1 MSDSPANPI
10 QDLLVFGEFGDVNPS
25 ITDSTTYTFLTP
37 EKMEAAFSTEMEGC
51 FLYSRHWNPTNR
63 YLSRA
68 LAGME
73 GTEAAQVTASGMS
86 AIACTILQLCRAG
99 DEVVAA
105 RTIYGGTYALFRN
118 FLPRLGIEVRFVD
131 VHDAAAL
138 AAAVTPRTRVLYTES
153 MSNPLLEVAD
163 LGALAAFAHARGLT
177 LVVDNTFTP
186 MILSPARLG
195 ADVVIHS
202 LTKFINGTSDAIAG
216 AVCASKAFIAQLTDV
231 NGGAC
236 MLMGPV
242 LDSLRAAGILKNLHS
257 LHIRMRQHSHN
268 AMALA
273 RHLAATRA
281 QGALPGAAR
290 PSAARAAGPRGRHR
304 HRLWRHAHAR
314 RRGRRHGAAAHD
326 GHAGGAGRL
335 PGGEPRLLQDAVQR
349 ARALDLVRD
358 PGGGAARDGPSAR
371 AHPLLRR
378 ARRRHHAHPRP
389 RRPEPRPLRLVAG
402 YRQRAVASTRT
413 IMHSPKIGP

>member
-1 MSDSPANPI
+1 MSESPANPI

-25 ITDSTTYTFLTP
+25 ITDSTTYTFLSP
-37 EKMEAAFSTEMEGC
+37 EKMEEAFSTEMEGC

-73 GTEAAQVTASGMS
+73 GTESAQVTASGMS

-138 AAAVTPRTRVLYTES
+138 AAAVTPRTRVVYTES
-153 MSNPLLEVAD
+153 ISNPLLEVAD
-163 LGALAAFAHARGLT
+163 IAALAAFAHARGLK

-195 ADVVIHS
+195 ADVVVHS
-202 LTKFINGTSDAIAG
+202 LTKFVNGTSDAIAG
-216 AVCASKAFIAQLTDV
+216 AVCADKAFIGQLTDV
-231 NGGAC
+231 NSGAC

-268 AMALA
+268 AMTLA
-273 RHLAATRA
+273 RHLAAR
-281 QGALPGAAR
+281 GLKVHYPGLPDH
-290 PSAARAAGPRGRHR
+290 PQ
-304 HRLWRHAHAR
+304 HAV
-314 RRGRRHGAAAHD
+314 
-326 GHAGGAGRL
+326 L
-335 PGGEPRLLQDAVQR
+335 
-349 ARALDLVRD
+349 
-358 PGGGAARDGPSAR
+358 ARDGNAAIGFGGMLTLDVGDEATARRLMTLMQEELVGYLAVSLGYFKTLFSAPGHSTSSEIPEAEQRAMGLAAGLIRFSVGLDDDMARTVGRVDKSLAR
-371 AHPLLRR
+371 AGL
-378 ARRRHHAHPRP
+378 
-389 RRPEPRPLRLVAG
+389 
-402 YRQRAVASTRT
+402 
-413 IMHSPKIGP
+413 

>member
-1 MSDSPANPI
+1 MAESPANPI

-73 GTEAAQVTASGMS
+73 ATESAQVTASGMS

-131 VHDAAAL
+131 VHDARAL

-163 LGALAAFAHARGLT
+163 LGALASFAHARGLK

-195 ADVVIHS
+195 ADVVVHS
-202 LTKFINGTSDAIAG
+202 LTKFVNGTSDAIAG
-216 AVCASKAFIAQLTDV
+216 AICADKAFINQLTDV

-257 LHIRMRQHSHN
+257 LHIRMRQHSAN
-268 AMALA
+268 ALALA
-273 RHLAATRA
+273 RHLAARGL
-281 QGALPGAAR
+281 QVHYPGLPEH
-290 PSAARAAGPRGRHR
+290 PQ
-304 HRLWRHAHAR
+304 HAI
-314 RRGRRHGAAAHD
+314 
-326 GHAGGAGRL
+326 
-335 PGGEPRLLQDAVQR
+335 
-349 ARALDLVRD
+349 LVRD
-358 PGGGAARDGPSAR
+358 GNTGVGFGGMLTVDVGDEAT
-371 AHPLLRR
+371 
-378 ARRRHHAHPRP
+378 ARRLMTVMQEELVGYLAVSLGYFKTLFSAPGHSTSSEI
-389 RRPEPRPLRLVAG
+389 PEAE
-402 YRQRAVASTRT
+402 QRAMGLSPGLIRFSVGLDEDMART
-413 IMHSPKIGP
+413 LVRVDQSLSRCGL

>member
-73 GTEAAQVTASGMS
+73 GTESAQVTASGMS

-131 VHDAAAL
+131 VHDAGAL
-138 AAAVTPRTRVLYTES
+138 AAAVGPKTRVLYTES
-153 MSNPLLEVAD
+153 MSNPLLEIAD
-163 LGALAAFAHARGLT
+163 VGALAAFAHARGLK

-186 MILSPARLG
+186 MILQPARLG
-195 ADVVIHS
+195 ADVVVHS
-202 LTKFINGTSDAIAG
+202 LTKFVNGTSDAIAG
-216 AVCASKAFIAQLTDV
+216 AICADKAFIQQLTDV

-257 LHIRMRQHSHN
+257 LHIRMRQHSAN
-268 AMALA
+268 ALLLA
-273 RHLAATRA
+273 RHLAAR
-281 QGALPGAAR
+281 GLPVHYPGL
-290 PSAARAAGPRGRHR
+290 PEHPQ
-304 HRLWRHAHAR
+304 HAI
-314 RRGRRHGAAAHD
+314 
-326 GHAGGAGRL
+326 
-335 PGGEPRLLQDAVQR
+335 
-349 ARALDLVRD
+349 LVRD
-358 PGGGAARDGPSAR
+358 GNAAAGFGGMLTVDVGDEAR
-371 AHPLLRR
+371 ARQLMTVMQEELVGYLAVSLGYFKTLFSAPGHSTSSEI
-378 ARRRHHAHPRP
+378 
-389 RRPEPRPLRLVAG
+389 PEAE
-402 YRQRAVASTRT
+402 QRAMGLSPGLIRFSVGLDDDMART
-413 IMHSPKIGP
+413 LARVDRSLSRCGL

>member
-1 MSDSPANPI
+1 MAESPANPI

-73 GTEAAQVTASGMS
+73 ATESAQVTASGMS

-131 VHDAAAL
+131 VHDARAL

-163 LGALAAFAHARGLT
+163 LGALASFAHARGLK

-186 MILSPARLG
+186 MIFAPARLG
-195 ADVVIHS
+195 ADVVVHS
-202 LTKFINGTSDAIAG
+202 LTKFVNGTSDAIAG
-216 AVCASKAFIAQLTDV
+216 AICADKAFINQLTDV

-257 LHIRMRQHSHN
+257 LHIRMRQHSAN
-268 AMALA
+268 ALQLA
-273 RHLAATRA
+273 RHLAAR
-281 QGALPGAAR
+281 GLRVHYPGLPQH
-290 PSAARAAGPRGRHR
+290 PQHSI
-304 HRLWRHAHAR
+304 
-314 RRGRRHGAAAHD
+314 
-326 GHAGGAGRL
+326 
-335 PGGEPRLLQDAVQR
+335 
-349 ARALDLVRD
+349 LVRD
-358 PGGGAARDGPSAR
+358 GNAGVGFGGMLTVDVGDEATARRLMTAMQEELVGYLAVSLGFFKTLFSAPGHSTSSEIPETEQRAMGLSPGLIRFSVGLDDDMART
-371 AHPLLRR
+371 LLRVDQSLSR
-378 ARRRHHAHPRP
+378 CG
-389 RRPEPRPLRLVAG
+389 L
-402 YRQRAVASTRT
+402 
-413 IMHSPKIGP
+413 

>member
-73 GTEAAQVTASGMS
+73 GTESAQVTASGMS

-131 VHDAAAL
+131 VHDPRAL
-138 AAAVTPRTRVLYTES
+138 AAAVGPKTRVVYTES

-163 LGALAAFAHARGLT
+163 LGALASFAHARGLK

-186 MILSPARLG
+186 MILQPARLG
-195 ADVVIHS
+195 ADVVVHS
-202 LTKFINGTSDAIAG
+202 LTKFVNGTSDAIAG
-216 AVCASKAFIAQLTDV
+216 AICADKAFIQQLTDV

-257 LHIRMRQHSHN
+257 LHIRMRQHSAN
-268 AMALA
+268 ALA
-273 RHLAATRA
+273 LAQHLAARGLTVHYP
-281 QGALPGAAR
+281 GLPEH
-290 PSAARAAGPRGRHR
+290 PQ
-304 HRLWRHAHAR
+304 HAI
-314 RRGRRHGAAAHD
+314 
-326 GHAGGAGRL
+326 
-335 PGGEPRLLQDAVQR
+335 
-349 ARALDLVRD
+349 LVRD
-358 PGGGAARDGPSAR
+358 GNAGAGFGGMLTVDVGDEAKARQLMTVMQEELVGYLAVSLGYFKTLFSAPGHSTSSEI
-371 AHPLLRR
+371 
-378 ARRRHHAHPRP
+378 
-389 RRPEPRPLRLVAG
+389 PEAE
-402 YRQRAVASTRT
+402 QRAMGLSPGLIRFSVGLDDDMART
-413 IMHSPKIGP
+413 LARVDKSLSRCGL